1 MRSIRAVVLLALV
14 AMVPLLT
21 TGAAPAPAATRNRVS
36 GVPHDIAK
44 NCSRDVTAEMATWI
58 ASVPDGSTLL
68 FAKRACYRIDET
80 LEITNRQGLTFD
92 GNGATLRADTDAD
105 QGRRHLVFEG
115 GGGIVIHDLTI
126 RGANHAASAT
136 SAPYVADKESQHAFS
151 FQGVNGATLD
161 HVRALGVYGDFVYIG
176 VGKDG
181 RTWSNDV
188 NVTNSVFIGSGRQGI
203 SVIAAQNVVIDHNT
217 IEGVARSMFDI
228 EPNSPRDGAL
238 NVRITNNHT
247 GMAGNFWLASKGSGT
262 GTIGDITV
270 TDNLSDAATGN
281 VMWVAG
287 SGAKSRG
294 PFVIER
300 NLFHLR
306 GTAHDSNSV
315 GAFYF
320 SRCTD
325 VTVQANVAVFPDG
338 ENIPAVEIRNSQEVT
353 VQDNV
358 FTNAGQ
364 TVLNTGASAPPAATP

>member
-1 MRSIRAVVLLALV
+1 VLLALL
-14 AMVPLLT
+14 ALALT
-21 TGAAPAPAATRNRVS
+21 AVSPASAATRSPVHR
-36 GVPHDIAK
+36 VPHDIA
-44 NCSRDVTAEMATWI
+44 NDCSRDVTAELTTWI

-80 LEITNRQGLTFD
+80 LQVTNRQGLRFE
-92 GNGATLRADTDAD
+92 GNGATFRADTDGD
-105 QGRRHLVFEG
+105 QGRRHLVFLG
-115 GGGIVIHDLTI
+115 GGGIVVDDLTI

-136 SAPYVADKESQHAFS
+136 NAPYVADKESQHAFS

-181 RTWSNDV
+181 QTWSNDV
-188 NVTNSVFIGSGRQGI
+188 KVTNSVFIGSGRQGI

-238 NVRITNNHT
+238 HVRITNNHT
-247 GMAGNFWLASKGSGT
+247 GTAGNFWLASKGSGT
-262 GTIGDITV
+262 GTIADITV
-270 TDNLSDAATGN
+270 TNNVAENATGN

-287 SGAKSRG
+287 SGMKSRG

-300 NLFHLR
+300 NVFYLR
-306 GTAHDSNSV
+306 GTAHDSGSR

-325 VTVQANVAVFPDG
+325 VTVRANIAEFPAGQD
-338 ENIPAVEIRNSQEVT
+338 IPAVEVRNSQQVT
-353 VQDNV
+353 VEDNV
-358 FTNAGQ
+358 FANAGQ
-364 TVLNTGASAPPAATP
+364 TVLDTGAPQPPA